1 MQVDGDC
8 RTAAG
13 VGGALLLAYSRK
25 PQGGGALGGGGAG
38 GFSLSQSLSQNR
50 DAAAGGKGRP
60 SAEEY
65 AREVR
70 EAYDAIE
77 EPVDAIREVGAPA
90 RERSFFC
97 AREVCHTAGRARVP
111 VRLCLCV
118 SVLLACVFIC
128 MHMRVCG
135 CLRVRDG
142 WMTSD
147 FLLCLGTLVL
157 QPPDVA
163 RLCPQIG
170 EHHLQQL
177 FGAMLLATKGPE
189 RQGERDDLLVT
200 LGMVTD
206 SATASCSRA
215 HDTTAQ
221 ESR

>member
-90 RERSFFC
+90 RGEVLFLRQRGLSHSRPCTGARASVSLRLC
-97 AREVCHTAGRARVP
+97 ASCMRVHMHAHARVRVPARAR
-111 VRLCLCV
+111 
-118 SVLLACVFIC
+118 
-128 MHMRVCG
+128 
-135 CLRVRDG
+135 
-142 WMTSD
+142 WM
-147 FLLCLGTLVL
+147 
-157 QPPDVA
+157 
-163 RLCPQIG
+163 
-170 EHHLQQL
+170 
-177 FGAMLLATKGPE
+177 
-189 RQGERDDLLVT
+189 DD
-200 LGMVTD
+200 
-206 SATASCSRA
+206 
-215 HDTTAQ
+215 
-221 ESR
+221 E

>member
-1 MQVDGDC
+1 M
-8 RTAAG
+8 R
-13 VGGALLLAYSRK
+13 SERW
-25 PQGGGALGGGGAG
+25 
-38 GFSLSQSLSQNR
+38 
-50 DAAAGGKGRP
+50 
-60 SAEEY
+60 
-65 AREVR
+65 VR
-70 EAYDAIE
+70 
-77 EPVDAIREVGAPA
+77 RQQ
-90 RERSFFC
+90 ERSVFC

-128 MHMRVCG
+128 MRMRVCG

-147 FLLCLGTLVL
+147 FLLCLGTLMI

-163 RLCPQIG
+163 WVCPQIG

-189 RQGERDDLLVT
+189 MQGERDDLLVT

-206 SATASCSRA
+206 SARPQPLVSVHMTLLRRKAVVCRLLPLFFVVQ
-215 HDTTAQ
+215 HRD
-221 ESR
+221 